1 MTDDNTDETDDVTH
15 RLTMTDDDAPS
26 IGEKFMSLFDHDE
39 PAKAASVGKIGA
51 DSVRTDEW
59 HIPYD
64 EHVDVYVTHDGTKY
78 RVVERDGELA
88 LEQTESQGLD

>member
-1 MTDDNTDETDDVTH
+1 MTDDTTDDEPTH
-15 RLTMTDDDAPS
+15 RATITEEDHRENFLDKL
-26 IGEKFMSLFDHDE
+26 GSLFPTAE
-39 PAKAASVGKIGA
+39 PGKMATRDRIGA

-64 EHVDVYVTHDGTKY
+64 EQIEVYVSHDDTEY

-88 LEQTESQGLD
+88 LEKTDD

>member
-1 MTDDNTDETDDVTH
+1 MTDDT
-15 RLTMTDDDAPS
+15 TDDDATHRAITTDDEEQPTVR
-26 IGEKFMSLFDHDE
+26 EMFASLLGHDE
-39 PAKAASVGKIGA
+39 PASAATPDRIGA

-64 EHVDVYVTHDGTKY
+64 DQIEVYLSHDDTEY

-88 LEQTESQGLD
+88 LEATEDNK